1 MVVEESSLAGVDPC
15 NERKLRLNLVDV
27 DEHADNNELHG
38 LLHIT
43 DDPNLDIGVDLDDDE
58 SKSRGRFFALGAKIR
73 LAFLA
78 VKAISFSQLELELV
92 LVLVVVVNRKVSLS
106 SLALRPASDYLEYV
120 RCCSLAI
127 I

>member
-58 SKSRGRFFALGAKIR
+58 SKSRGRFFGLGTKIR

-78 VKAISFSQLELELV
+78 VKAISFSQLELE
-92 LVLVVVVNRKVSLS
+92 VVVNRKVSLS
-106 SLALRPASDYLEYV
+106 SLALRPASDYFEYV
-120 RCCSLAI
+120 RCCSLAVI
-127 I
+127 